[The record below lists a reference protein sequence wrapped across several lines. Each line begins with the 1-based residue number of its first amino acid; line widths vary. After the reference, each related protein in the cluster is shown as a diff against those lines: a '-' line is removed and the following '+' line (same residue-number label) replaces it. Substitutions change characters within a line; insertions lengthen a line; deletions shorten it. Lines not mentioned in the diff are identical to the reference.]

1 MILENPIISIII
13 PVFNVEKYLHEC
25 LDSVIN
31 QTLQDIEII
40 CVNDKSTDSSSQ
52 ILESYAQQDNRVK
65 IINKDKNEGTL
76 LARKTA
82 VLQAKG
88 KYVVFVDSDDMLH
101 SSDVLTK
108 LYQMIQAEDV
118 DILQFS
124 INLLFP
130 DGTTQLG
137 DGWFQ
142 LYEKKLSNNYEIISS
157 CIANQ
162 YNWCLWSKIY
172 KTEVCIKAFQE
183 VKDIYLI
190 TAEDCYTYFLIAYYA
205 QSFIGKA
212 TSSPLYNYRQGA
224 GITSTENLDLTRFE
238 MFCKENL
245 ITNYLE
251 EFLQKHNDLDNYIV
265 VLNNLSQRFLSNCFW
280 RLEQIYEE
288 EKDTAFHMIFQ
299 YFSPKEIYYFMNQ
312 ELVKERGIHAE
323 ILENERQQYADLLQ
337 QERSTHAKELAAER
351 KQHADLLQQELITHA
366 NELAAERRQHADLLK
381 QERIA
386 HADELATER
395 KQNADFRKNISQFN
409 IGRYLRTKILSRMTF
424 GDVRKQLSTQYKQ
437 QKRIYGMIK
446 NRNSS

>member
-52 ILESYAQQDNRVK
+52 ILKLYAQQDSRVK
-65 IINKDKNEGTL
+65 IINNDKNKGTL
-76 LARKTA
+76 LARKIA

-88 KYVVFVDSDDMLH
+88 KYIVFVDSDDMLH
-101 SSDVLTK
+101 SSNALAI
-108 LYQMIQAEDV
+108 LYQMIETEDV
-118 DILQFS
+118 DILQFN

-157 CIANQ
+157 CIDNQ

-183 VKDIYLI
+183 VKDVHLI

-251 EFLQKHNDLDNYIV
+251 EFLQKHNDLDNYI
-265 VLNNLSQRFLSNCFW
+265 SCF
-280 RLEQIYEE
+280 E
-288 EKDTAFHMIFQ
+288 
-299 YFSPKEIYYFMNQ
+299 
-312 ELVKERGIHAE
+312 
-323 ILENERQQYADLLQ
+323 
-337 QERSTHAKELAAER
+337 
-351 KQHADLLQQELITHA
+351 
-366 NELAAERRQHADLLK
+366 
-381 QERIA
+381 
-386 HADELATER
+386 
-395 KQNADFRKNISQFN
+395 
-409 IGRYLRTKILSRMTF
+409 
-424 GDVRKQLSTQYKQ
+424 
-437 QKRIYGMIK
+437 
-446 NRNSS
+446 